1 MRRLPSTFYRS
12 SKISIAV
19 REDLRHDPAMHMS
32 VAMWIAIGAGVIGLA
47 MSLVMLMR
55 SSGRMDLGSV
65 SEQWMAQHRAGRAD
79 DPQR

>member
-1 MRRLPSTFYRS
+1 
-12 SKISIAV
+12 
-19 REDLRHDPAMHMS
+19 MHMS
-32 VAMWIAIGAGVIGLA
+32 VAMWIVVGAGLVGLA
-47 MSLVMLMR
+47 MSLLMLLR